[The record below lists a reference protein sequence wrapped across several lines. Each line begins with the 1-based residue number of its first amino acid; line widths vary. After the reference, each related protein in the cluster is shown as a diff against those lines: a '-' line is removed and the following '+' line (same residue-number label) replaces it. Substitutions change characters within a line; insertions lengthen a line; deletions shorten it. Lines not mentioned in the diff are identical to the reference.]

1 MPLYVY
7 RCNVCKAE
15 HERNVPVDERDSL
28 QNCEECSEPL
38 TRQMCFTGSVWAP
51 TSGGMR

>member
-7 RCNVCKAE
+7 RCNMCLKE
-15 HERNVPVDERDSL
+15 HERNVPVDQRDL
-28 QNCEECSEPL
+28 QECKNCKSPL
-38 TRQMCFTGSVWAP
+38 YRKIAFTGSVWAP